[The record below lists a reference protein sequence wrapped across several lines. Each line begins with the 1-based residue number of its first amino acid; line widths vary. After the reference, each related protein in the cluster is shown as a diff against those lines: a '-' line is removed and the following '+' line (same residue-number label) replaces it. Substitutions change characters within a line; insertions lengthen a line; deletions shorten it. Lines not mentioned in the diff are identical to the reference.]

1 MPNIEEAAQ
10 TATPKAIAELRDLV
24 NEVIAK
30 LLVMSEQGTR
40 TREDVNRNEKA
51 IKDIGDSQRRL
62 EVAFAIVQDRLARSE
77 SDIKTTSAFV
87 RENWTK
93 IAEMGAVVAM
103 LTKLSG
109 LW

>member
-1 MPNIEEAAQ
+1 MSSAEQGA
-10 TATPKAIAELRDLV
+10 TASVAIAELRDLV

-30 LLVMSEQGTR
+30 LAVMSEQSSR
-40 TREDVNRNEKA
+40 TREDVHRNQA
-51 IKDIGDSQRRL
+51 GIKDLAEGQRRL
-62 EVAFAIVQDRLARSE
+62 ELSFAVAQDRQIRAE
-77 SDIKTTSAFV
+77 ADIKTTAGFV

-109 LW
+109 MW